1 MNIHIIY
8 SDFINTVRIAFANK
22 IVNKISATN
31 YELFKVG

>member
-8 SDFINTVRIAFANK
+8 SDFINTVRIANK